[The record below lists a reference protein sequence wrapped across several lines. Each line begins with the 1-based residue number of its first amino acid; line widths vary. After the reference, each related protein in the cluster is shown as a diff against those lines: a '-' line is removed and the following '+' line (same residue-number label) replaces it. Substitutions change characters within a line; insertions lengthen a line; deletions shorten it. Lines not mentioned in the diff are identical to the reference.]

1 MNLRTILLLALA
13 LTVAGI
19 TALLVNGWLA
29 AQRPVVQATVT
40 PAATPA
46 PPPLPEVLVAK
57 KELPAGSFLRP
68 EQLEWR
74 PWPEAG
80 LTDAYMIKGK
90 ASEKDLAGAVVRSHL
105 YAGEPVTSS
114 RVVHPGEQGF
124 LAAVLDPGKRAVAIP
139 VDGTSGVAG
148 FVFPGDYVDVILTL
162 KRNVASEGTEGA
174 EVRQFSETLLT
185 DVRVLAIHQ
194 SLEKENGAAKV
205 GKNAT
210 LQVSPKQ
217 AERVS
222 LALEM
227 GTLSLS
233 LRSLGR
239 EEANLADL
247 QQKRAGALV
256 DTGSAGRSYARD
268 TDVLYMI
275 GDPMGLPPPLAM
287 RSKVTVL
294 HGSEA
299 KEVRY

>member
-1 MNLRTILLLALA
+1 MNLRTVLLLAVALA
-13 LTVAGI
+13 VAGL
-19 TALLVNGWLA
+19 TAFAVNGWLA
-29 AQRPVVQATVT
+29 AQRPVVQATAM
-40 PAATPA
+40 PAAA
-46 PPPLPEVLVAK
+46 PPPLPEILVAK
-57 KELPAGSFLRP
+57 KELPAGSFLKTD
-68 EQLEWR
+68 QLEWR
-74 PWPEAG
+74 AWPEGG
-80 LTDAYMIKGK
+80 LTEAYMIKGK
-90 ASEKDLAGAVVRSHL
+90 TSEKDLAGAVVRSHL
-105 YAGEPVTSS
+105 YAGEPITTA

-124 LAAVLDPGKRAVAIP
+124 LAAVLDPGKRAVSIP

-162 KRNVASEGTEGA
+162 KRSVAGEGTDGA

-185 DVRVLAIHQ
+185 DVRVLAIDQ
-194 SLEKENGAAKV
+194 SLEKENGAARV

-210 LQVSPKQ
+210 LQVLPTQ
-217 AERVS
+217 AERVA

-239 EEANLADL
+239 EEADVADL
-247 QQKRAGALV
+247 QRKRNGMRS
-256 DTGSAGRSYARD
+256 DIGSGNRSYARD

-287 RSKVTVL
+287 RNKVNVL
-294 HGSEA
+294 RGSEA